1 VADTLTIQI
10 EDITMSEQESDRQ
23 DLDHKPEN
31 AGNVGEQHKK
41 LNEQGEHPRPRSP
54 QDPDD
59 ENNPANH
66 E

>member
-1 VADTLTIQI
+1 
-10 EDITMSEQESDRQ
+10 MSEQESDRQ